1 MRRPFVFAA
10 ALLLAACLLWPGWV
24 GAFQGE
30 GTVRIGGMWPLSG
43 PAAFFGK
50 AAHGLASLAV
60 DEINEAGGLVVEGK
74 RVKLALHAQD
84 EACNAEQGLAVV
96 KRLATV
102 DKVIFSLGPGC
113 SSVAEPVFGTLQKKL
128 GDASDSGLQLLFFTD
143 IATKFGLPKL
153 DRKSTRLNSSHRC
166 ISYAVFCL

>member
-24 GAFQGE
+24 GAFQSE

-50 AAHGLASLAV
+50 AAYGLASLAV
-60 DEINEAGGLVVEGK
+60 DEINEAGGRVVDGK

-84 EACNAEQGLAVV
+84 EACNAEQGLAGVEG
-96 KRLATV
+96 LATLG
-102 DKVIFSLGPGC
+102 KVIISPGPRC
-113 SSVAEPVFGTLQKKL
+113 P
-128 GDASDSGLQLLFFTD
+128 SG
-143 IATKFGLPKL
+143 A
-153 DRKSTRLNSSHRC
+153 
-166 ISYAVFCL
+166 

>member
-24 GAFQGE
+24 GAFQSE

-60 DEINEAGGLVVEGK
+60 DEINEAGGLVVE
-74 RVKLALHAQD
+74 
-84 EACNAEQGLAVV
+84 
-96 KRLATV
+96 
-102 DKVIFSLGPGC
+102 
-113 SSVAEPVFGTLQKKL
+113 
-128 GDASDSGLQLLFFTD
+128 AS
-143 IATKFGLPKL
+143 A
-153 DRKSTRLNSSHRC
+153 
-166 ISYAVFCL
+166 

>member
-10 ALLLAACLLWPGWV
+10 ALLLAACLLGPGWV
-24 GAFQGE
+24 GAFQSE

-50 AAHGLASLAV
+50 AAYGLASLAV
-60 DEINEAGGLVVEGK
+60 DEINEAGGLVVDGK

-84 EACNAEQGLAVV
+84 EACNAEQGLAVG

-102 DKVIFSLGPGC
+102 DKGIFSLRPRC
-113 SSVAEPVFGTLQKKL
+113 SSVAQPGFRTPPNK
-128 GDASDSGLQLLFFTD
+128 
-143 IATKFGLPKL
+143 
-153 DRKSTRLNSSHRC
+153 TR
-166 ISYAVFCL
+166 

>member
-10 ALLLAACLLWPGWV
+10 ATLLAACLLWPGWG
-24 GAFQGE
+24 GAFQSE

-50 AAHGLASLAV
+50 AAYGLASLAV

-113 SSVAEPVFGTLQKKL
+113 SSAILPCRSARRRGCARGSRSHDGRTQPPAAPR
-128 GDASDSGLQLLFFTD
+128 ASPGAAAQR
-143 IATKFGLPKL
+143 A
-153 DRKSTRLNSSHRC
+153 RAAR
-166 ISYAVFCL
+166 